1 MKKLSMSLILLGM
14 TGLGYGQYSSSE
26 FNNPIFDGFDLPVT
40 NVEYL
45 NEVQDHVTPRY
56 AKFLEYIAPDWDVS
70 KSSKFDG
77 RKDQLFNVTFKS
89 DRGYIVASYDYRGEV
104 VLAREHFR
112 NMALPN
118 QLLIVIG
125 KKYPGWVVDKTSYS
139 LEYNS
144 GIVTAK
150 TYKVKLL
157 KGRLFKRLEV
167 DATGNI
173 MG

>member
-26 FNNPIFDGFDLPVT
+26 FNNPIFGGFDLPVT

-45 NEVQDHVTPRY
+45 NGVQDHVTPKY

-89 DRGYIVASYDYRGEV
+89 DRGYIVASYDNKGKV
-104 VLAREHFR
+104 VLTRERFR
-112 NMALPN
+112 NMALPK
-118 QLLIVIG
+118 QLLVAIG

-139 LEYNS
+139 LVYNR
-144 GIVTAK
+144 GIETAK
-150 TYKVKLL
+150 TYKVKLRN
-157 KGRLFKRLEV
+157 GRQVKRLKV